1 MSGTD
6 SLKGLISL
14 SLFIEFNK
22 NVDNDKK
29 IEILEKHGGFKKLIN
44 NDLEEEKKRYNI
56 GEIVFTNDVDLFFL
70 YKFRDSESYVILQV
84 DKKNIEG
91 SRAFVVIRQDHN
103 ILEIPEE
110 FLKECNMNWIK
121 RVWLKCSKSSFKIK
135 LKSKQ
140 NVQGYIAVDDSSV
153 LPAIFPLEYA
163 TLKVNWKLLFG
174 GLGVWS
180 ISNLL
185 FEHFKDLPNLQALK
199 SNSTLVNTLITMIF
213 TYILKDDVAA
223 LLAKFKKHQ
232 NNKLALTGLAVSETV
247 SKNASEISARVEKVN
262 DELKLLNPIKE

>member
-14 SLFIEFNK
+14 SLFIKFDK

-29 IEILEKHGGFKKLIN
+29 LEILEKYGGFKKLIE
-44 NDLEEEKKRYNI
+44 NDIQKEKERYNI
-56 GEIVFTNDVDLFFL
+56 GEIVFTNDGDLSFL

-84 DKKNIEG
+84 NKHYIEG
-91 SRAFVVIRQDHN
+91 SRAFVIIRQDHN

-110 FLKECNMNWIK
+110 FLKECNLNWIK
-121 RVWLKCSKSSFKIK
+121 RVILKCSKKSFKIK
-135 LKSKQ
+135 IKSKQ

-163 TLKVNWKLLFG
+163 TLKVNWKLLIG
-174 GLGVWS
+174 GLGGWV
-180 ISNLL
+180 ISYML
-185 FEHFKDLPNLQALK
+185 FEHFKDLPNLSSFK
-199 SNSTLVNTLITMIF
+199 SISTIVNTLMTMIF

-223 LLAKFKKHQ
+223 LLSKFKKHQ
-232 NNKLALTGLAVSETV
+232 NNKLTLTGLAVSETV
-247 SKNASEISARVEKVN
+247 SRNASEISARVEKVN